1 MPFHRYRLSSA
12 ASAAH
17 AFFRVVYTNWASVCS
32 LLRSSAW
39 AVNTY
44 HWSKR
49 ALLYGYRGE

>member
-32 LLRSSAW
+32 LLRSSA
-39 AVNTY
+39 
-44 HWSKR
+44 
-49 ALLYGYRGE
+49 